1 MSDRIHGK
9 SLIEFTTYEEI
20 ALWWFVDVDFDIFK
34 NKIKQCIKYHK
45 VKIEKPSL
53 LDHLK
58 KSYIVYFIYQ
68 LLSYMVSRIHVKL
81 YGTKKSEK
89 MNRILITSQNINWR
103 TIQDVHNKNVK
114 KGDAFFDSI
123 ISLLR
128 KNRENEIITTYPL
141 GDSVS
146 DLRTIID
153 KRKTEKDI
161 VHKPFEFY
169 WSFDS
174 FRKGTKAKKKFVRMW
189 DQLRT
194 DDQFKGLF
202 KYNDIVFDD
211 LEKRLEHYFTIVFGI
226 MVENIEMA
234 KRLIE
239 EEKPDVIVLLNEYG
253 RFERALIIA
262 AKLNKVPVL
271 AIQHGVIH
279 PSHKGYMYK
288 SSEISSQGNVRSPYC
303 PIPDLTAVYGTYHKD
318 LLINQSAYPK
328 NSVIVTGQPRYDIL
342 HFANDIYDKN
352 SIFNHFNIDPNK
364 KLIVWITQTHG
375 LSLNENIKNISALYA
390 AVKPLQN
397 VQLLIKLHPGEDQKA
412 PLYRKNTIVQPIIVD
427 GKADTY
433 ALLYACDLMIT
444 RHSTTAMEAVV
455 LNKPVIILN
464 LSGEPDPVDYVEDGV
479 AIGVYDE
486 SNLRTTMV
494 ELLMDDSV
502 LVNKRNDY
510 IKKHLYKIDGKAT
523 ERIVKLVEK
532 MIDYGKND
540 TLWKK

>member
-9 SLIEFTTYEEI
+9 SLIEFTTYDEI
-20 ALWWFVDVDFDIFK
+20 ALWWFVEVDFDIFK
-34 NKIKQCIKYHK
+34 NKIKQCINSHK
-45 VKIEKPSL
+45 VIIEKPSS
-53 LDHLK
+53 LDYLK
-58 KSYIVYFIYQ
+58 KSSIMYFVYQ
-68 LLSYMVSRIHVKL
+68 LLSSMVSRLHVKL
-81 YGTKKSEK
+81 YGTNKSEK
-89 MNRILITSQNINWR
+89 TNKILITSQNINWR

-141 GDSVS
+141 GYSVS

-153 KRKTEKDI
+153 KRKNKKDI

-174 FRKGTKAKKKFVRMW
+174 FRKGIKAKKKFTRMW

-202 KYNDIVFDD
+202 KYNNIVFDY

-239 EEKPDVIVLLNEYG
+239 EEKPDVIILLNEYG

-288 SSEISSQGNVRSPYC
+288 NGEISSQGNVRSPYC
-303 PIPDLTAVYGTYHKD
+303 PIPDITAVYGTYHKD
-318 LLINQSAYPK
+318 LLINQSTYQK

-375 LSLNENIKNISALYA
+375 LSLNENIKNISALYSA
-390 AVKPLQN
+390 TKPLQN

-412 PLYRKNTIVQPIIVD
+412 PLYRKNTTVQPMIVD

-444 RHSTTAMEAVV
+444 RHSTTAMEAVI

-464 LSGEPDPVDYVEDGV
+464 LGGEPDPVDYVREGV
-479 AIGVYDE
+479 AIGVYNE
-486 SNLRTTMV
+486 NNLKKTIV
-494 ELLMDDSV
+494 ELLEDDST
-502 LVNKRNDY
+502 LSNRRKDY
-510 IKKHLYKIDGKAT
+510 IEKYLFKIDGKAT
-523 ERIVKLVEK
+523 ERVVDLIEK
-532 MIDYGKND
+532 IIAERKGI
-540 TLWKK
+540 